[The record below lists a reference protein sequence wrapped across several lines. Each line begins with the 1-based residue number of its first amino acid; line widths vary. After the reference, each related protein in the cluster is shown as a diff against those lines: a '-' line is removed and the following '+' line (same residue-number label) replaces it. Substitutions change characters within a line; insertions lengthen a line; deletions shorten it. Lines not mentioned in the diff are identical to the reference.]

1 MLGVQPRMDVQT
13 VLLTTL
19 YILLIALAGF
29 AIWGVRELVATA
41 RSVRGLTDELQHT
54 LPPLIESAGTT
65 LTAVDAELG
74 RINGVVSQIEEVS
87 DRVSSTARSAQEMV
101 GAPAAAVSGF
111 AEGARRFFD
120 VLFRA

>member
-1 MLGVQPRMDVQT
+1 MDAQT
-13 VLLTTL
+13 ILLVTL
-19 YILLIALAGF
+19 YIVLIALAGF

-41 RSVRGLTDELQHT
+41 RSVRRLTDELQQT
-54 LPPLIESAGTT
+54 LPPLIESASTT

-120 VLFRA
+120 VLFRP

>member
-1 MLGVQPRMDVQT
+1 MNVQT

-19 YILLIALAGF
+19 NILLIALAGF
-29 AIWGVRELVATA
+29 AIWGVRELVITA
-41 RSVRGLTDELQHT
+41 RSVRRLVDELQQS
-54 LPPLIESAGTT
+54 LPPLIDSAGAT

-87 DRVSSTARSAQEMV
+87 VRVSSTARSAQEMV

-120 VLFRA
+120 VLFRP